1 MQTNDDVFEIE
12 VQTDEIDYLTRWTQ
26 FPPEDSKGY
35 GTDDPFNRGETDDD
49 ILEKFRLEV
58 NVNDLQQFMTR
69 ASKVKVQFVSLFLV
83 LIIINYNRKLS
94 R

>member
-26 FPPEDSKGY
+26 FPPEDSKGF

-49 ILEKFRLEV
+49 IFEKFRLEV
-58 NVNDLQQFMTR
+58 NVNDLQQFISR
-69 ASKVKVQFVSLFLV
+69 ASKVKFYLFSILTWV
-83 LIIINYNRKLS
+83 PFLY
-94 R
+94 